1 MSFSHFA
8 SGSSQKI
15 EGRRLAKLVEVFH
28 EGAWGRTGVAAWRT
42 DGGEVGTA
50 GAGDVQ
56 EMGLGAVR
64 LQEC

>member
-1 MSFSHFA
+1 M
-8 SGSSQKI
+8 
-15 EGRRLAKLVEVFH
+15 AKLVEVFH